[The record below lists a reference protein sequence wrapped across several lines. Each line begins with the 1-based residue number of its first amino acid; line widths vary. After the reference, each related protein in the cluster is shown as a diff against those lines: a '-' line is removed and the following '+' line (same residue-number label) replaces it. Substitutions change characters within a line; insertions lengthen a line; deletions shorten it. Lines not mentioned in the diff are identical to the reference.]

1 LASVTGQ
8 QAWYAPAMSQD
19 LPPPDPFAPA
29 SAPQKPKVSTS
40 VKVLIGCALM
50 VPLFVCCAGVGSAVA
65 IPAFIRFVKGSKAAE
80 APVLLGELSES
91 VRARCAEG
99 LPTVS
104 AGPLPQTPVA
114 DKQSVDFGADPGF
127 AALRFAPPDPV
138 YFSYAVVS
146 VGDGS
151 SLLIAAGD
159 LDEDGDTSRFTI
171 ECSAACE
178 CGEIRIEREL
188 E

>member
-1 LASVTGQ
+1 
-8 QAWYAPAMSQD
+8 MSQD
-19 LPPPDPFAPA
+19 FPTPDPVAPA
-29 SAPQKPKVSTS
+29 GAPPKPKMSTS
-40 VKVLIGCALM
+40 VKVIVGCALM

-80 APVLLGELSES
+80 APVLLGELRES

-99 LPTVS
+99 QPTVS
-104 AGPLPQTPVA
+104 AGPLPETPVA
-114 DKQSVDFGADPGF
+114 DKQVGDFTTDPGF
-127 AALRFAPPDPV
+127 AALRFAPLDPV
-138 YFSYAVVS
+138 YFSYRVIS

-151 SLLIAAGD
+151 SRLIAEGD

-178 CGEIRIEREL
+178 CGEILIEREL